1 VTVFYMD
8 QFGSHVPR
16 TVGQERSFRE
26 NVRKLALRDGLDV
39 KQIFVDEGDVFAD
52 FAYARG
58 GARTADLDLTGPV
71 LSLSQPQETTVN
83 TGFVVQPNGYSALSV
98 TGKNFEPGAAILAN
112 GSRLDTTFGNSG
124 WMTALFPSD
133 LYATSG
139 VVELKVVN
147 PDGKSSNAINFL
159 VRSK

>member
-1 VTVFYMD
+1 
-8 QFGSHVPR
+8 
-16 TVGQERSFRE
+16 
-26 NVRKLALRDGLDV
+26 
-39 KQIFVDEGDVFAD
+39 
-52 FAYARG
+52 
-58 GARTADLDLTGPV
+58 
-71 LSLSQPQETTVN
+71 
-83 TGFVVQPNGYSALSV
+83 VVQPNGYSALSV
-98 TGKNFEPGAAILAN
+98 TGKNFAPGAAILAN

-147 PDGKSSNAINFL
+147 PDGKSSNAISFL